1 MSASPSTDTGL
12 TFRLKPHTPTES
24 KIVLT
29 NTSGE
34 FVAFKVR
41 IKTQDNQKTRYRV
54 SPNQG
59 HISPNESTTVYVY
72 IEESNVNKLLQVSCD
87 SGNPVECNDKFLI
100 MGVVMKQKAYEHFV
114 GETEE
119 AQNLITG
126 ILFDAKNKKSISK
139 LKYDRNRFES
149 AYWSK
154 PLDEDAARR
163 LARGADNSS
172 DSSKLEMPATPG
184 IEEENNKKNSLES
197 SSGESK
203 VNSTAVADSSSNIGS
218 SGNENSVDTNTSSIA
233 QNSIDVG
240 REHTDTKAAAAAA
253 ASLTEKTSNTATDK
267 TMTSQI
273 PDGEGS
279 SSEYKTSTNSD
290 LNSSSGGRGITNGG
304 AMPVEYEK
312 MVNDLILL
320 RNKYDSLLVE
330 ATKWVAQRDRFQEMF
345 HRSRSEVI
353 RVSFFFFF
361 FH

>member
-1 MSASPSTDTGL
+1 
-12 TFRLKPHTPTES
+12 
-24 KIVLT
+24 
-29 NTSGE
+29 
-34 FVAFKVR
+34 
-41 IKTQDNQKTRYRV
+41 
-54 SPNQG
+54 
-59 HISPNESTTVYVY
+59 
-72 IEESNVNKLLQVSCD
+72 
-87 SGNPVECNDKFLI
+87 

-240 REHTDTKAAAAAA
+240 REHTDTKAAAA
-253 ASLTEKTSNTATDK
+253 SLTEKTSNTATDK

-353 RVSFFFFF
+353 RVSFFFF
-361 FH
+361 H

>member
-1 MSASPSTDTGL
+1 M
-12 TFRLKPHTPTES
+12 
-24 KIVLT
+24 
-29 NTSGE
+29 
-34 FVAFKVR
+34 
-41 IKTQDNQKTRYRV
+41 

-253 ASLTEKTSNTATDK
+253 AASLTEKTSNTATDK

-353 RVSFFFFF
+353 RVSFFFFSLISF
-361 FH
+361 RIEFKYTCG